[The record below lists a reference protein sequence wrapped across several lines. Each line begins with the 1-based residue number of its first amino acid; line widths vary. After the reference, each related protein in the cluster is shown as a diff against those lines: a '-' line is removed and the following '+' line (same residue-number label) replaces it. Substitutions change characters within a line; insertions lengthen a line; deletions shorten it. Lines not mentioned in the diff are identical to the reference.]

1 MSFPNRPRRTRR
13 TSAVVQ
19 QRTPHRSLRSSLI
32 AYDSVEM
39 DDEIAEDDASPT
51 DPYDYDGDGEI
62 DFRDVAIRTELEIGA
77 AEDSPEQAWQH
88 ALVRIG
94 RMGLGFLL
102 LVAGVAMAF
111 LPGPGAVTIAA
122 GLAIL
127 AKDFVWADRLLRY
140 LRKKVPGI
148 EEEGPIPRSTIIIS
162 IMLMVAAGLAAY
174 WWTTGGSEI
183 ILGYF

>member
-1 MSFPNRPRRTRR
+1 
-13 TSAVVQ
+13 
-19 QRTPHRSLRSSLI
+19 
-32 AYDSVEM
+32 M
-39 DDEIAEDDASPT
+39 DDESIEDDASPT

-62 DFRDVAIRTELEIGA
+62 DFRDVAIRTELEIGHI
-77 AEDSPEQAWQH
+77 EDTPEQAWQH

-102 LVAGVAMAF
+102 LIAGVAMMV
-111 LPGPGAVTIAA
+111 LPGPGAVTMAA
-122 GLAIL
+122 GLVIL